1 MKNIIKEIILEFQ
14 REFKIDLVSRDLEV
28 FESKK
33 INKAISIYGPRRSG
47 KTSFLFLLINNLI
60 KKSPGKIQEIV
71 YLNFENNKLIDLTAK
86 DLDLVIESYKELYPE
101 RNPVLFLDEIQNI
114 EGWSKWVRKLID
126 KKYKIYITGSN
137 SKYLSK
143 EIATELRGRTLS
155 YLLLPF
161 SIKEYLNYKGLRFET
176 NDFYNSSARS
186 KFYNNFNRYLLYG
199 GFPEISGLNDFESNL
214 VLNEYLNT
222 IVHKDIIE
230 RYKVKNVK
238 VLRFIIN
245 YLLDNYSNILAINKI
260 FNILKSQQIVT
271 GKDIIYNYFEYIIE
285 SSFVFSVSRYSD
297 SLKVSEGYG
306 KKYYLADTGYINL
319 GKQHFNDGRAFEN
332 FAYLEFFRKGYEIS
346 FDSNGY
352 ECDFILTKDKKTF
365 PVQVCYSLKSNI
377 DTFTREVN
385 SLTETLKKLRLRTGY
400 ILTRDESDTLVINN
414 LRIKVIS
421 AYEFFL
427 FGLQG
432 GE

>member
-1 MKNIIKEIILEFQ
+1 MKNILKEIILEFQ
-14 REFKIDLVSRDLEV
+14 REFQVDLGARDLVI
-28 FESKK
+28 FESDK
-33 INKAISIYGPRRSG
+33 IHKAISIYGPRRSG
-47 KTSFLFLLINNLI
+47 KTSFLFLLIDKII

-71 YLNFENNKLIDLTAK
+71 YLNFENNKLSDLSAK
-86 DLDLVIESYKELYPE
+86 DLDLIIESYKELYPE
-101 RNPVLFLDEIQNI
+101 KKPVLFLDEIQNI

-126 KKYKIYITGSN
+126 KRYKIYITGSN
-137 SKYLSK
+137 SKYMSK
-143 EIATELRGRTLS
+143 EIATELRGRTLA

-161 SIKEYLNYKGLRFET
+161 SIKEYLNYKGLSFGT
-176 NDFYNSSARS
+176 NDFYDSSARGH
-186 KFYNNFNRYLLYG
+186 FYNNFNKYLHYG

-230 RYKVKNVK
+230 RYKVKNIK

-260 FNILKSQQIVT
+260 YNILKSQQSVT
-271 GKDIIYNYFEYIIE
+271 GKDIIYNYFEYIVE
-285 SSFVFSVSRYSD
+285 SLFVFRVSKYSE

-319 GKQHFNDGRAFEN
+319 GKQHFNEGRAFEN
-332 FAYLEFFRKGYEIS
+332 FVYLEFFRKGYEIS
-346 FDSNGY
+346 FASNGY
-352 ECDFILTKDKKTF
+352 ECDFILTKDKKIF

-377 DTFTREVN
+377 DTYKREVN
-385 SLTETLKKLRLRTGY
+385 SLTETLKKLRIKTGY
-400 ILTRDESDTLVINN
+400 ILTRDESDTIETNN
-414 LRIKVIS
+414 CRIKVIS

-427 FGLQG
+427 FGID